1 MTTASP
7 IFLREEHFDLV
18 WDIFTAVFPAKY
30 GDEFMDAWMDR
41 NPNLSYGM
49 FGPDG
54 SLHGFILTTQ
64 TKSYA
69 SHTQKIEFLGVNPS
83 CQKGGIGTQL
93 LKLILDYCLRTNS
106 RATLIP
112 VNDPRIIHWY
122 NKHGFVNYGSPFI
135 SSYTGDIEQLMIFNH
150 NASPGPSL
158 GNGSEETAPRRQRAP
173 SLQQDT
179 RTELETRVTRESLRL
194 LTA

>member
-1 MTTASP
+1 MTTANP
-7 IFLREEHFDLV
+7 ETLREEHFDLV

-30 GDEFMDAWMDR
+30 GNEFMDAWMDR
-41 NPNLSYGM
+41 NRNLSYGM
-49 FGPDG
+49 FGSDG
-54 SLHGFILTTQ
+54 SLHGFLIATQ
-64 TKSYA
+64 TL

-122 NKHGFVNYGSPFI
+122 NKHGFVNYGQPFV
-135 SSYTGDIEQLMIFNH
+135 SSYTGDIEQLMVFNH
-150 NASPGPSL
+150 SALAGPPL
-158 GNGSEETAPRRQRAP
+158 GNGSEEKARHHQQVL
-173 SLQQDT
+173 SLRQDT
-179 RTELETRVTRESLRL
+179 RTELESRVTRESLRL
-194 LTA
+194 LMA

>member
-1 MTTASP
+1 MTTANT
-7 IFLREEHFDLV
+7 ILLREEHFDLV

-41 NPNLSYGM
+41 NQNLSYGM
-49 FGPDG
+49 FGSDG
-54 SLHGFILTTQ
+54 CLHGFIITTQ
-64 TKSYA
+64 TA

-83 CQKGGIGTQL
+83 CQKGGIGTQM

-122 NKHGFVNYGSPFI
+122 NKHGFVNYGRPFI

-150 NASPGPSL
+150 SASAGPSL
-158 GNGSEETAPRRQRAP
+158 GSGSEETAHHHHRILY
-173 SLQQDT
+173 LQQDT
-179 RTELETRVTRESLRL
+179 RRELETREDRESLRL

>member
-1 MTTASP
+1 MTTANP
-7 IFLREEHFDLV
+7 TPLREEHFDLV

-41 NPNLSYGM
+41 NRNLSYGM
-49 FGPDG
+49 FDSDG
-54 SLHGFILTTQ
+54 SLHGFLIATQ
-64 TKSYA
+64 TS

-122 NKHGFVNYGSPFI
+122 NKHGFVNYGQPFV

-150 NASPGPSL
+150 SASGDPSL
-158 GNGSEETAPRRQRAP
+158 GNGSEETARHHQQVPF
-173 SLQQDT
+173 LQQDT
-179 RTELETRVTRESLRL
+179 RTELESRVTRESLRL

>member
-1 MTTASP
+1 MTTANT
-7 IFLREEHFDLV
+7 ILLREEHFDLV

-41 NPNLSYGM
+41 NRNLSYGM
-49 FGPDG
+49 FGSDG
-54 SLHGFILTTQ
+54 GLHGFILTTQ

-122 NKHGFVNYGSPFI
+122 NKHGFVNYGQPFV
-135 SSYTGDIEQLMIFNH
+135 STYTGDIEQLMVFNH
-150 NASPGPSL
+150 SASPGPSL
-158 GNGSEETAPRRQRAP
+158 GNGSEETAHHYRQVP

-179 RTELETRVTRESLRL
+179 RTELETRVARESLRL
-194 LTA
+194 LMA

>member
-1 MTTASP
+1 MTTAN
-7 IFLREEHFDLV
+7 IILLREEHFDLV

-41 NPNLSYGM
+41 NRNLSYGM

-54 SLHGFILTTQ
+54 GLHGFLIATQ
-64 TKSYA
+64 TA

-122 NKHGFVNYGSPFI
+122 NKHGFVNYGLPFI

-150 NASPGPSL
+150 SASPGPSL
-158 GNGSEETAPRRQRAP
+158 GNGSEETALHHHLIPYPR
-173 SLQQDT
+173 QDT
-179 RTELETRVTRESLRL
+179 RTELESRVTRESLRL